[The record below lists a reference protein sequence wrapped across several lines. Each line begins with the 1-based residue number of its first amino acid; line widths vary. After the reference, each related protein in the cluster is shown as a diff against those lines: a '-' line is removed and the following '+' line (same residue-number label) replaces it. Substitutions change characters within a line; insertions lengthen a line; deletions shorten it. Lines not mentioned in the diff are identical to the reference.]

1 MVIWIGALV
10 PTFLVSRLLLF
21 LTRKIGVSGPL
32 RIILSHTVSLGL
44 VFLIAGIGFAD
55 GGNFAG
61 GEAILAYAPPQ
72 LFWLMVDFGV
82 ARRRRSQTNPSPGEA
97 G

>member
-32 RIILSHTVSLGL
+32 RIILSHTVSLWVWWFSL
-44 VFLIAGIGFAD
+44 P
-55 GGNFAG
+55 
-61 GEAILAYAPPQ
+61 ELALQMEGTPPGAKQ
-72 LFWLMVDFGV
+72 
-82 ARRRRSQTNPSPGEA
+82 S
-97 G
+97 